1 MNDDDG
7 NDVDGYDDDDDNGD
21 GERWWWWWEW
31 AWWLR
36 WWWWWWRKMMM
47 VMEMMFMVDCDG
59 YDDGDGDGER
69 WWWWHMIRMIIITI
83 TIVCGEANQDYT
95 LQHYSTNYLSI
106 HLRQSYVLPV
116 VLLYA
121 ELQ

>member
-1 MNDDDG
+1 MMVMGMMFMVDG
-7 NDVDGYDDDDDNGD
+7 DGYDDDNNINNSLLVILTVG
-21 GERWWWWWEW
+21 
-31 AWWLR
+31 
-36 WWWWWWRKMMM
+36 
-47 VMEMMFMVDCDG
+47 
-59 YDDGDGDGER
+59 
-69 WWWWHMIRMIIITI
+69 